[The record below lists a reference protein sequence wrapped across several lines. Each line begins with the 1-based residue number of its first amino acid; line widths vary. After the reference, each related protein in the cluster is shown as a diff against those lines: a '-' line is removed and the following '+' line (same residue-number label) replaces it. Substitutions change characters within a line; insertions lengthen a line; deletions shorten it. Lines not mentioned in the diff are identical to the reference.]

1 MIVYKFGGASVKN
14 AQSVR
19 NMAKIIGAA
28 LDPVIVVVSAMGKT
42 TNRLEAFLDEGLK
55 NTGKQHELLD
65 QLKTDHFKIIE
76 ELIPDSGHPIY
87 DEVDLFFNEAASLI
101 QIHQE
106 KDYNFIYDQVIS
118 LGELVSTK
126 IVSAWLEHFGIS
138 NRWVDIRQI
147 LKTDSN
153 YREATVNHEFSEKLC
168 RSVFD
173 ASGTICYVTQGF
185 IGADTKGYTTTL
197 GREGSDYSAALLANY
212 LNAENVTL
220 WKDVDGIYNADPAIF
235 SNVDKIETL
244 SYQEVIELTYFGAK
258 VIHPKTI
265 KPLFDKQIPLLVKS
279 FNKPENRGSI
289 VGKTTKSAHQQ
300 PFIILLEN
308 QVLISISKE
317 DLSFISELNLS
328 FLFDLLHSFRLKAN
342 LMQHSAIS
350 FSFCVDVP
358 KGKALEELIELLHK
372 EFKVLYNSG
381 LQLIT
386 VRNFN
391 NDLIR
396 ELIGNKK
403 VLVEQRS
410 RQTAQFIVT

>member
-1 MIVYKFGGASVKN
+1 MIVYKFGGASVKD

-19 NMAKIIGAA
+19 NMAKIVEAA
-28 LDPVIVVVSAMGKT
+28 SRPLIVVVSAMGKT

-55 NTGKQHELLD
+55 GSGMHAEI
-65 QLKTDHFKIIE
+65 LKTLRQEHFQILE
-76 ELIPDSGHPIY
+76 ELIPDSEHPVYNEI
-87 DEVDLFFNEAASLI
+87 EGFFEEASSMI

-118 LGELVSTK
+118 LGELISTK
-126 IVSAWLEHFGIS
+126 IVSTWLEHIGIA
-138 NRWVDIRQI
+138 NHWVDIRQI

-153 YREATVNHEFSEKLC
+153 FREAIVDQEISEKLC

-173 ASGTICYVTQGF
+173 ASEPLCFVTQGF
-185 IGADTKGYTTTL
+185 IGADSKGFTTTL

-212 LNAENVTL
+212 LEAESVTL

-235 SNVDKIETL
+235 SNVKKIETL
-244 SYQEVIELTYFGAK
+244 SYQEVIKLTYYGAK

-265 KPLFDKQIPLLVKS
+265 RPLFDKQIPLLVKS
-279 FNKPENRGSI
+279 FNKPENHGS
-289 VGKTTKSAHQQ
+289 VVRKTAKSAHQQ

-308 QVLISISKE
+308 QILISISKE

-328 FLFDLLHSFRLKAN
+328 FLFDLLHTFRLKAN

-350 FSFCVDVP
+350 FSFCVDTP

-386 VRNFN
+386 VRNFT

-410 RQTAQFIVT
+410 RQTTQFIIA